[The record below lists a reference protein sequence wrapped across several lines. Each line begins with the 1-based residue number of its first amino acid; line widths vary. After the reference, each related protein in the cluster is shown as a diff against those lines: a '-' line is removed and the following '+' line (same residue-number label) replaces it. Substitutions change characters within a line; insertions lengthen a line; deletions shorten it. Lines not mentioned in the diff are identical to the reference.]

1 MADITIIYGTDL
13 PVKSQLI
20 AWAQFLELTGV
31 QPGVVGELIELGWLS
46 PQLTRDEQYLFRSR
60 DVYRVRKLDRLC
72 ADLDISLA
80 GASIIV
86 DLLER
91 IDSLENR
98 VRELERLV

>member
-1 MADITIIYGTDL
+1 MVDITLIYGTDL
-13 PVKSQLI
+13 PVKSSLI
-20 AWAQFLELTGV
+20 AWTQFLEITGV
-31 QPGVVGELIELGWLS
+31 HATIVGELIELGWLA
-46 PQLTRDEQYLFRSR
+46 PQRTQDEQYLFRSR

-80 GASIIV
+80 GATIIV

-91 IDSLENR
+91 IDTLENR